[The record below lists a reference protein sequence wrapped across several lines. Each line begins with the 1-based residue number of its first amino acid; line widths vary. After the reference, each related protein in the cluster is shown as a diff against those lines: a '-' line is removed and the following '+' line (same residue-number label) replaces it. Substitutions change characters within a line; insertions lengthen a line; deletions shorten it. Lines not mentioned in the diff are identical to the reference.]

1 MNMSTVKTTAERVGT
16 VYVPAW
22 YIDAIVAD
30 LRRAV
35 ERK

>member
-1 MNMSTVKTTAERVGT
+1 MSTVKTTAERVGT

-22 YIDAIVAD
+22 KLDAIVAD

-35 ERK
+35 RKA